1 MSESSSSSTV
11 TSTAS
16 LPMPTTG
23 TAAPRTTRTIHKQD
37 PATEEE
43 KKTETETDTDV
54 RWMGPLPEESASARQ
69 HGDYCSGMPG
79 LSGIPTRRRGRKSS
93 TVSNCIVGN
102 TDSVTSHQVITRR
115 PFNELGEKSTST
127 IQTPHSTSDDDDTK
141 PRPARE

>member
-1 MSESSSSSTV
+1 MSESLSSSTV

-102 TDSVTSHQVITRR
+102 TDSVTSHQHRLLLPNSVTWI
-115 PFNELGEKSTST
+115 T
-127 IQTPHSTSDDDDTK
+127 IQHT
-141 PRPARE
+141 RPNARVATLAKEESV